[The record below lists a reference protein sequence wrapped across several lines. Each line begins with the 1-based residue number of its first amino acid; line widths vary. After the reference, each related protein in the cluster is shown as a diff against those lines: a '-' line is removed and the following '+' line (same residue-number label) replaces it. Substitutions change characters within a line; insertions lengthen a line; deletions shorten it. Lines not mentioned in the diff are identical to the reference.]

1 MHKTDPR
8 LAPIE
13 SNFLSIERD
22 LYLILHKLFEE
33 NPNVAEALKRLLVIN
48 NKMCIDKTGDKYT
61 INASSIMGVIYSLEW
76 NNLFLVTTEDAY
88 SLLKD
93 YIVEATTRD

>member
-33 NPNVAEALKRLLVIN
+33 KRNPAAIELYSELILLRLKR
-48 NKMCIDKTGDKYT
+48 
-61 INASSIMGVIYSLEW
+61 
-76 NNLFLVTTEDAY
+76 F
-88 SLLKD
+88 
-93 YIVEATTRD
+93 